1 MWNSLRGGIPMKK
14 WWFVIFIPI
23 YLLITFFGLGPVL
36 LADGSTSERIIT
48 FLIVVV
54 LYLGVTFIFRRLTR

>member
-1 MWNSLRGGIPMKK
+1 MKK
-14 WWFVIFIPI
+14 WWFVIFVPI